1 MKSSCANM
9 SASAP
14 AEKCASDGGTFS
26 ECPVCYE
33 PLEEDARTLSCG
45 HVFCHGCL
53 VRTLVTGAGPR
64 AAARGSIVCPICR
77 HLTFITPGLATHGK
91 LPDKRQILEVPSLE
105 AHAPLLLAEPPQP
118 ALFRFAS
125 SCTWLPGRLGR
136 PRATHPARTTHIFV
150 ISNQGRP
157 MAEEDQISVDT
168 TTTTSATESLARRVR
183 PNLCMSAF
191 CVLLLLVTLSL
202 LAGAAGV
209 LRWVLLG

>member
-1 MKSSCANM
+1 G
-9 SASAP
+9 
-14 AEKCASDGGTFS
+14 ECASDGGTFS

-168 TTTTSATESLARRVR
+168 TTTTSATDLSYLNCATYLTY
-183 PNLCMSAF
+183 PNA
-191 CVLLLLVTLSL
+191 VLLLLLSCGL
-202 LAGAAGV
+202 HRFSLCAKYQPNSMIQSKI
-209 LRWVLLG
+209 LHFLF